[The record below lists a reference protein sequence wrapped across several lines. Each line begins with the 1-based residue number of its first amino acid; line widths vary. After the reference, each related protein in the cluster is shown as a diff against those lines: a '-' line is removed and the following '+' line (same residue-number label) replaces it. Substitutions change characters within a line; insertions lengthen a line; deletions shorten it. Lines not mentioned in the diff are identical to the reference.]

1 MVWTFNKWK
10 NTTGFLRRTS
20 NKLFEINL
28 RLGGHM
34 RNLEQKLAK
43 YKSRMEL
50 IRTMIGV
57 IVLGIQI
64 VILINLLSK

>member
-1 MVWTFNKWK
+1 MK
-10 NTTGFLRRTS
+10 NA
-20 NKLFEINL
+20 
-28 RLGGHM
+28 
-34 RNLEQKLAK
+34 EQKLAK